1 MAIIHIYLK
10 KTHGISTHIYHH
22 ITIRYCSAIL
32 KDGTGN
38 RLKRKGETMQ
48 IKKRTTAS
56 TLLADKQNHRK
67 QVWLTAYDTPTA
79 KLAELSG
86 VDVILV
92 GDSLGMVSL
101 GFDSTIP
108 VKLEHM
114 IHHTSAVVRGC
125 DKAWVVCDLPFGS
138 YQKSPE
144 QAFSSAAQVLQQT
157 GCDAVKIEGGQ
168 HMAATIAF
176 LSQRGIA
183 VVAHIGLT
191 PQSVKKFGGFKK
203 QGNNPEAAET
213 IFQDAISV
221 SQAGAVAVVLECI
234 PDDLAARITA
244 EIEVPSIGIGAG
256 KACDGQVLVWHD
268 LLGLSEKNPPFA
280 PAYSNLR
287 EQITAAISQ
296 WSHDVR
302 TGKQP

>member
-1 MAIIHIYLK
+1 MTQL
-10 KTHGISTHIYHH
+10 
-22 ITIRYCSAIL
+22 
-32 KDGTGN
+32 
-38 RLKRKGETMQ
+38 
-48 IKKRTTAS
+48 KKRTTAS
-56 TLLADKQNHRK
+56 TLLADKQAQRK
-67 QVWLTAYDTPTA
+67 QVWLTAYDTPSAT
-79 KLAELSG
+79 LAELSG

-108 VKLEHM
+108 VSLEDM
-114 IHHTSAVVRGC
+114 MHHTAAVVRGR

-138 YQKSPE
+138 YQQSPE
-144 QAFSSAAQVLQQT
+144 QAFEAAAKVLQHT

-168 HMAATIAF
+168 HMAATISF
-176 LSQRGIA
+176 LSERGVA

-203 QGNNPEAAET
+203 QGGNSKAAEA
-213 IFQDAISV
+213 IFQDAVSV

-244 EIEVPSIGIGAG
+244 AIEIPTIGIGAG
-256 KACDGQVLVWHD
+256 KDCDGQVLVWHD

-280 PAYSNLR
+280 PAYANLR
-287 EQITAAISQ
+287 EQITNAIGQ
-296 WSHDVR
+296 WSEDVR

>member
-1 MAIIHIYLK
+1 
-10 KTHGISTHIYHH
+10 
-22 ITIRYCSAIL
+22 
-32 KDGTGN
+32 
-38 RLKRKGETMQ
+38 MQ

-56 TLLADKQNHRK
+56 TLLADKLAQRK

-108 VKLEHM
+108 VNLEHM
-114 IHHTSAVVRGC
+114 IHHTAAVVRGR

-138 YQKSPE
+138 YQQSPQ
-144 QAFSSAAQVLQQT
+144 QAFEAAAKVLQQT

-168 HMAATIAF
+168 HMASTIAF

-203 QGNNPEAAET
+203 QGKNPEAAEE
-213 IFQDAISV
+213 IVQDARSV

-234 PDDLAARITA
+234 PDDLAARISA

-280 PAYSNLR
+280 PAYTNLR
-287 EQITAAISQ
+287 QQITTAIRQ
-296 WSHDVR
+296 WGDDVR
-302 TGKQP
+302 SGKQP